1 MSGLDTTE
9 EKGESRVTKHS
20 KHKSKKY
27 LRKTAVAE
35 RYSIDERTVDRMSI
49 DGRLPPPIYITR
61 FPLWDEDRLDAR
73 DRAAALLPRPT
84 RAA

>member
-1 MSGLDTTE
+1 M
-9 EKGESRVTKHS
+9 TKHS